1 VGFRRP
7 QIWGVVNLTAD
18 SFSDGGRYLDTRDAL
33 AHARRLRE
41 EGADVIDLGP
51 ASSHPDA
58 EPVAPE
64 EEIRRL
70 EPVVEALLADGI
82 PVSVDSFQSATQT
95 WALGCGVST
104 LNDVRG
110 FANPEIWPEL
120 ARSGARLVLMHS
132 IRAAGAATRE
142 RSDPDAIL
150 AAVDAFFAERVGALE
165 AAGVSRDRLVLDPGM
180 GFFLGDTPKPSL
192 RVLAA
197 LEQLRARHGLP
208 LLVCVS
214 RKSFLGGLTGATVAE
229 RGPATLAAELWAA
242 RHGID
247 HLRTHDVR
255 ALRDALSV
263 ESALQ
268 SEKAG
273 DRA

>member
-1 VGFRRP
+1 MAWKPPR
-7 QIWGVVNLTAD
+7 IWGVVNLTAD
-18 SFSDGGRYLDTRDAL
+18 SFSDGGRYLDPGAAL

-41 EGADVIDLGP
+41 QGADVIDLGP
-51 ASSHPDA
+51 ASSHPDSA
-58 EPVAPE
+58 PVAPE

-70 EPVVEALLADGI
+70 EPVVDALLAEGAS
-82 PVSVDSFQSATQT
+82 VSVDSFQSETQR
-95 WALGCGVST
+95 WALGRGVST

-110 FANPEIWPEL
+110 FADPEIHSEL
-120 ARSGARLVLMHS
+120 GRSGARLVLMHS

-142 RSDPDAIL
+142 RSDPSAIL
-150 AAVDAFFAERVGALE
+150 AGVDAFFAKRIEVLE
-165 AAGVSRDRLVLDPGM
+165 AAGVSRDRLILDPGM
-180 GFFLGDTPKPSL
+180 GLFLGDAPEPSL

-197 LEQLRARHGLP
+197 LEKLRERHGLP

-214 RKSFLGGLTGATVAE
+214 RKSFLGAVTGSAVAE

-242 RHGID
+242 RQGVD

-255 ALRDALSV
+255 ALRDALAV

-268 SEKAG
+268 SAAAG
-273 DRA
+273 ERA

>member
-1 VGFRRP
+1 MGFRRP

-18 SFSDGGRYLDTRDAL
+18 SFSDGGRYLETEAAL

-41 EGADVIDLGP
+41 DGADVIDLGP
-51 ASSHPDA
+51 ASSHPDSA
-58 EPVAPE
+58 AVAPQ

-70 EPVVEALLADGI
+70 GPVVDALLAEGI
-82 PVSVDSFQSATQT
+82 PVSVDSFRGETQV
-95 WALGCGVST
+95 WAIGRGVTT

-110 FANPEIWPEL
+110 FGEPRTWPDL

-142 RSDPDAIL
+142 RGDPDAIVG
-150 AAVDAFFAERVGALE
+150 AVDAFFAERIAALE
-165 AAGVSRDRLVLDPGM
+165 AAGIARERLVLDPGM
-180 GFFLGDTPKPSL
+180 GFFLGDTPEPSL

-197 LEQLRARHGLP
+197 LERLRERHGLP

-214 RKSFLGGLTGATVAE
+214 RKSFLGGLTGAPVAE

-242 RHGID
+242 RHGVD

-255 ALRDALSV
+255 AICEALTV

-268 SEKAG
+268 SAG
-273 DRA
+273 TGDGA